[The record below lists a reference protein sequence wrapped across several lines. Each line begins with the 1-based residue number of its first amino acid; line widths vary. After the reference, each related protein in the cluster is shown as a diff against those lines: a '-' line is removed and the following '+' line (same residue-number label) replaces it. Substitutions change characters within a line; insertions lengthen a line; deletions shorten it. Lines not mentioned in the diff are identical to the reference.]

1 MVSVPIRCTRNVLDG
16 TKCICMNSFV
26 PKKRFRWYIFQNS
39 KQNTA
44 KERGGRRSR
53 WRPVIT
59 HDSVNGRRRRTASA
73 GGMERSGRSPPGPST
88 AGVHIHVTTTPN
100 SASVKSDRTE
110 KFPSRS
116 RLDYNEQS
124 TPIGRFR
131 RPFAKS
137 ASDTRKFSMPVS

>member
-1 MVSVPIRCTRNVLDG
+1 MS
-16 TKCICMNSFV
+16 
-26 PKKRFRWYIFQNS
+26 Y
-39 KQNTA
+39 
-44 KERGGRRSR
+44 
-53 WRPVIT
+53 T
-59 HDSVNGRRRRTASA
+59 HDRDITLEGWIVHTSQANAKGTIKEHRNPILESRCKSK
-73 GGMERSGRSPPGPST
+73 RSGRSPPEPST

-124 TPIGRFR
+124 TPTGRFR

-137 ASDTRKFSMPVS
+137 VSDTRKFSMPVS

>member
-1 MVSVPIRCTRNVLDG
+1 M
-16 TKCICMNSFV
+16 
-26 PKKRFRWYIFQNS
+26 
-39 KQNTA
+39 
-44 KERGGRRSR
+44 GG
-53 WRPVIT
+53 
-59 HDSVNGRRRRTASA
+59 A
-73 GGMERSGRSPPGPST
+73 GGQRPLEGWSDAEGLRRDLRPPVS
-88 AGVHIHVTTTPN
+88 IYYVTTTPN